1 MLLDRRRRRTVCRV
15 LIVDVL
21 ERRGRR
27 ESLNAVA
34 VDVLLRCCRS
44 ADTVET
50 GMAVSCYLW
59 VCGFVCAF
67 VCMYV
72 CLFVNAVT
80 LEWFE
85 ISSKKFYV
93 SKIWPKLEWDRKWL
107 HTDAQARSRGARGPT
122 SPFGQAGI
130 RHCVSLVIWRLGR
143 SSCQIIISV
152 LICTEDNGRR
162 LLPLCPHLYEK
173 Q

>member
-1 MLLDRRRRRTVCRV
+1 M

-72 CLFVNAVT
+72 CLFVNAIT
-80 LEWFE
+80 LE
-85 ISSKKFYV
+85 
-93 SKIWPKLEWDRKWL
+93 
-107 HTDAQARSRGARGPT
+107 
-122 SPFGQAGI
+122 
-130 RHCVSLVIWRLGR
+130 
-143 SSCQIIISV
+143 
-152 LICTEDNGRR
+152 
-162 LLPLCPHLYEK
+162 
-173 Q
+173 

>member
-1 MLLDRRRRRTVCRV
+1 M

-50 GMAVSCYLW
+50 GMAVPCNLW

-72 CLFVNAVT
+72 CLFVNAIT
-80 LEWFE
+80 LE
-85 ISSKKFYV
+85 
-93 SKIWPKLEWDRKWL
+93 
-107 HTDAQARSRGARGPT
+107 
-122 SPFGQAGI
+122 
-130 RHCVSLVIWRLGR
+130 
-143 SSCQIIISV
+143 
-152 LICTEDNGRR
+152 
-162 LLPLCPHLYEK
+162 
-173 Q
+173 